1 MIALNLP
8 KVAASVGMAGML
20 LLGTTGCAT
29 KKYARQ
35 QVAPVEARTTGLEKK
50 SADHSSAINELEN
63 GLSKTD
69 ERAMEAD
76 KKAAAAGES
85 ASRANDAASR
95 ANDAATQAGSRADQA
110 RQVAESTGTR
120 LNEVVENMDN
130 YKLVTTEAVLFPV
143 NRYTLSNDAKQVLDN
158 AVAQLQNSKNYILEV
173 QGFTDKTGSKDA
185 NVLLSQKRADAVVR
199 YLTVEKKVS
208 LRRIHILGVGAEEPV
223 ADNKTRAGRKQ
234 NRRVELKVFALDLGG
249 PQRPGTAASSGIS
262 TDTGSANRTTGTTTN
277 GQQVTPAPATAP
289 PQD

>member
-1 MIALNLP
+1 MFALNMT
-8 KVAASVGMAGML
+8 KAAASVGAAGLL

-35 QVAPVEARTTGLEKK
+35 QVAPVEARVNGVEKK
-50 SADHSSAINELEN
+50 SADHASAINELEN

-76 KKAAAAGES
+76 RKAAAAGE
-85 ASRANDAASR
+85 AAKNAGDAASR
-95 ANDAATQAGSRADQA
+95 ANDAATQAGNRADQA
-110 RQVAESTGTR
+110 KQVADATGTR

-143 NRYTLSNDAKQVLDN
+143 NRYVLSKDAKQQLDT
-158 AVAQLQNSKNYILEV
+158 AVQNIQSAKNYILEV
-173 QGFTDKTGSKDA
+173 QGFTDKTGSKEA

-199 YLTVEKKVS
+199 YLTVEHKVP
-208 LRRIHILGVGAEEPV
+208 LRKIHILGVGAEEPV
-223 ADNKTRAGRKQ
+223 ADNKTRDGRKQ

-249 PQRPGTAASSGIS
+249 PQRAGTSASG
-262 TDTGSANRTTGTTTN
+262 AP
-277 GQQVTPAPATAP
+277 QQ
-289 PQD
+289 

>member
-8 KVAASVGMAGML
+8 KAVASIGVAGL
-20 LLGTTGCAT
+20 LLVGTTGCAT

-35 QVAPVEARTTGLEKK
+35 QVAPVEARVNGVEKK
-50 SADHSSAINELEN
+50 TADHASAINELEN

-76 KKAAAAGES
+76 RKAAAAGE
-85 ASRANDAASR
+85 AATR

-110 RQVAESTGTR
+110 RQLAENTGNR

-143 NRYTLSNDAKQVLDN
+143 NRYVLSNDAKQTLDN
-158 AVAQLQNSKNYILEV
+158 AVNNLQNSKNYILEV
-173 QGFTDKTGSKDA
+173 QGFTDKTGSKES
-185 NVLLSQKRADAVVR
+185 NVVLSQKRADSVVR
-199 YLTVEKKVS
+199 YLTVEKKIP
-208 LRRIHILGVGAEEPV
+208 LRRIHILGVGADEPV

-249 PQRPGTAASSGIS
+249 PQRAGTAASTNMTSPTDSG
-262 TDTGSANRTTGTTTN
+262 TANRTTGTSTN
-277 GQQVTPAPATAP
+277 STPQTPQTPQQP
-289 PQD
+289 PQQ

>member
-1 MIALNLP
+1 MFALNMT
-8 KVAASVGMAGML
+8 KAAASVGVAGL
-20 LLGTTGCAT
+20 LLIGTTGCAT

-35 QVAPVEARTTGLEKK
+35 QVAPVEARVNGVEKK
-50 SADHSSAINELEN
+50 TADHASAINELEN

-76 KKAAAAGES
+76 RKAAAAGEA
-85 ASRANDAASR
+85 ASRANDAATR

-110 RQVAESTGTR
+110 RQLAETTGTR

-143 NRYTLSNDAKQVLDN
+143 NRYTLSNDAKQVLDT
-158 AVAQLQNSKNYILEV
+158 AVNNLQNSKNYILEV
-173 QGFTDKTGSKDA
+173 QGFTDKTGSREA

-199 YLTVEKKVS
+199 YLTVEKKVP

-249 PQRPGTAASSGIS
+249 PQRAGTAASSGMMNDS
-262 TDTGSANRTTGTTTN
+262 GTANRTSGTSTN
-277 GQQVTPAPATAP
+277 STPNQPAAQP
-289 PQD
+289 PQE